1 MKVCG
6 IEIKGS
12 EALIAVAELSG
23 GNISHIELETKRVAL
38 QDDEDTEHIKSFSAL
53 INGLVRDNGIHSIA
67 IKKRNKKGEFAGGPV
82 TFKIEGIIQLT
93 SNCAVKLISPPTISA
108 TNKNHSFSIPKSL
121 NKYQH
126 EAFLTACTMIVKSV
140 K

>member
-1 MKVCG
+1 MKICG

-12 EALIAVAELSG
+12 EALIAVAELNG
-23 GNISHIELETKRVAL
+23 DEISHVELETKRVAL
-38 QDDEDTEHIKSFSAL
+38 QDDEDANHIRSFSTL

-67 IKKRNKKGEFAGGPV
+67 IKKRNKKGEFAGGPI

-93 SNCAVKLISPPTISA
+93 SNCSVKLISPPTISA
-108 TNKNHSFSIPKSL
+108 TNKNHGFAIPDSL

-126 EAFLTACTMIVKSV
+126 EAFLTACTMIVKFL